1 MSLCSRSQSA
11 SESTSQTSLR
21 LSGRLRMSISRDDTN
36 STTFTLT
43 YSWTHTSRASSR
55 SDAMQYSVPTS
66 SSGETAS
73 PTRRSTSRLSH
84 HGSHDSSPTS
94 SMQRCGASPFAS
106 SIARANGSITTSSQ
120 ESTPTRCAD
129 SYYDIRPTSPAPH
142 GTNTPTCF
150 SSDRLLTS
158 DSSPRLHHG
167 SSTSETPLATGHSS
181 PRSLA
186 CLSRSTL
193 TRPTMRTPDSG
204 PSTMPTMP
212 ARSPSLSMARTPRST
227 SSRRATRRGRQ
238 MSTRD
243 SASAAITRFPSSFS
257 ATRSP
262 LSPPR
267 MAHRRSAPSTR
278 RWRTEWRRPTDDT
291 SSMYSITT

>member
-11 SESTSQTSLR
+11 SASTSPTSLR
-21 LSGRLRMSISRDDTN
+21 LSGRQRMSISRDDTN

-43 YSWTHTSRASSR
+43 YSWTHTSPASSR
-55 SDAMQYSVPTS
+55 SDAMPYYVPTS

-94 SMQRCGASPFAS
+94 SMQRCGASPSAS
-106 SIARANGSITTSSQ
+106 SIARANGSITTSSHG
-120 ESTPTRCAD
+120 SMPTRCAD

-158 DSSPRLHHG
+158 DSSLRLHHG
-167 SSTSETPLATGHSS
+167 SYTSATPLAIGHSS

-186 CLSRSTL
+186 CPFRSTL
-193 TRPTMRTPDSG
+193 TRPMMRTHDSG

-212 ARSPSLSMARTPRST
+212 ARSPSSCMARTPR
-227 SSRRATRRGRQ
+227 
-238 MSTRD
+238 
-243 SASAAITRFPSSFS
+243 
-257 ATRSP
+257 
-262 LSPPR
+262 
-267 MAHRRSAPSTR
+267 
-278 RWRTEWRRPTDDT
+278 
-291 SSMYSITT
+291 